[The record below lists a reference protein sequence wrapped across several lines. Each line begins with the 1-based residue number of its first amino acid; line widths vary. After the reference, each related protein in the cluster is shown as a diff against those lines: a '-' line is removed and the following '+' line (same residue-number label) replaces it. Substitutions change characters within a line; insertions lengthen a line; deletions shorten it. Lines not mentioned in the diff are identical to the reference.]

1 MEHNLLSISNLFV
14 NISFQQLASLL
25 SISASQAES
34 VAATMMCE
42 GRLKGKI
49 DQVDSIIHFDQPSPL
64 ESWNKSFATLCEN
77 MDDVIQE
84 IEKKYPDCI
93 ASQGGIQ

>member
-34 VAATMMCE
+34 VAANMMGE

-49 DQVDSIIHFDQPSPL
+49 DQVDRIIHFDQPSPI
-64 ESWNKSFATLCEN
+64 EAWNKSFATLCED
-77 MDDVIQE
+77 MDTVIQR
-84 IEKKYPDCI
+84 IETKYPDWY
-93 ASQGGIQ
+93 AKQKGVQ